1 LPIRKKI
8 TVVRLKT
15 HFVPAGL
22 LASLY
27 HAYYQYFVRRVAD
40 SPPKEGRNIG
50 RIKATPE
57 SAKSAT
63 GGRDI
68 LSVLEHSKWFYRTVI
83 KKNDSVSNAYHI
95 VCNLPNNFKAK

>member
-40 SPPKEGRNIG
+40 SPPNAGRKIG
-50 RIKATPE
+50 RIKATHTIE
-57 SAKSAT
+57 KVRHWRT
-63 GGRDI
+63 RYI
-68 LSVLEHSKWFYRTVI
+68 KRFRTFEMVLPDGN
-83 KKNDSVSNAYHI
+83 KK
-95 VCNLPNNFKAK
+95 K

>member
-1 LPIRKKI
+1 LLKAFTPEHQIYSFFI
-8 TVVRLKT
+8 FFTVVWLKT
-15 HFVPAGL
+15 HFVPKGL

-68 LSVLEHSKWFYRTVI
+68 LSVLEHSKCFYRTVMI
-83 KKNDSVSNAYHI
+83 FYKRFFQQK
-95 VCNLPNNFKAK
+95 